1 MFRKVKGA
9 AEKAIKSDTAKL
21 AISKGLE
28 LVPELYTKGCFE
40 NQKQKDQISAQF
52 RCSSQFS

>member
-9 AEKAIKSDTAKL
+9 AEKAMKSDTAKL

-28 LVPELYTKGCFE
+28 LVPELYTKGYFE
-40 NQKQKDQISAQF
+40 NQKQKVQISAQF